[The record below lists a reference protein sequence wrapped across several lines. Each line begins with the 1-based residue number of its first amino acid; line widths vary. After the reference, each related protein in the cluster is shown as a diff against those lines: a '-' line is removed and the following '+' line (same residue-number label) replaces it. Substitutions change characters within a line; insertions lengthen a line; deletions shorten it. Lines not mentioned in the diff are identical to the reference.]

1 MGVQVPPPA
10 PRDFDILKDWL
21 ESMQVTETLNTGLKR
36 GFTIVVPEPE
46 LAEKREKRL
55 AELSRTMQMPGF
67 RPGKVPMSMVKKR
80 YGSAVAA
87 EIAENAINE
96 SSDRLLS
103 ERGLRPAMQPKLE
116 VKQPGQ
122 NSDLEF
128 TVELEVLPEIVLP
141 GLADIALTKPV
152 ATVTDEAVEKALAN
166 LAAQRQT
173 FEAVE
178 EPRPAVK
185 GEQLTVDFVGK
196 VGDEAFAG
204 GTASDVAVIVAGD
217 GFIPG
222 FADQMEGMSPGESR
236 TINVTF
242 PENYGS
248 KELAGKDATF
258 DITAKSLA
266 VAKTPEIDE
275 DFAKSLGVESL
286 EELRKTL
293 TQQIEREYA
302 GMTRMKLKRAL
313 LDALAERADFTAPE
327 SLVDAEFAEIWRQ
340 VEQEKAAGRA
350 DPEDAAKDDDTLRA
364 EYRAIADRRVRLGL
378 LVAEIG
384 RGNNIAVT
392 DQELQRAMFNEA
404 MRYRDQAMQ
413 VVEFFRKNP
422 RELERFR
429 GPIFEDKVVDYL
441 LNSVTLTE
449 VTVTPEELAADP
461 EETAVV

>member
-1 MGVQVPPPA
+1 
-10 PRDFDILKDWL
+10 LKDWL
-21 ESMQVTETLNTGLKR
+21 LSMQVTETLNTGLKR
-36 GFTIVVPEPE
+36 GFTVVVPEPE
-46 LAEKREKRL
+46 LAQKREKRL
-55 AELSRTMQMPGF
+55 AELGRTMQMPGF
-67 RPGKVPMSMVKKR
+67 RPGKVPMSMVRKR

-87 EIAENAINE
+87 EIAETAINE
-96 SSDRLLS
+96 SSDALMA

-116 VKQPGQ
+116 VKQAGQ

-128 TVELEVLPEIVLP
+128 TVELEVLPEITIP
-141 GLADIALTKPV
+141 GLADIALDRPV
-152 ATVTDEAVEKALAN
+152 AAVTEQAVEEALAK

-173 FEAVE
+173 FEPVE
-178 EPRPAVK
+178 EPRAAAK

-196 VGDEAFAG
+196 VDGEPFQG
-204 GTASDVAVIVAGD
+204 GTANDVAVIVAGD

-222 FADQMEGMSPGESR
+222 FADQMEGMAPGESR

-242 PENYGS
+242 PAEYGS
-248 KELAGKDATF
+248 KDLAGKDATF

-266 VAKTPEIDE
+266 VAKTPDIDE
-275 DFAKSLGVESL
+275 AFAKTLGVESL
-286 EELRKTL
+286 EDLRKTI
-293 TQQIEREYA
+293 TTQIEREYA
-302 GMTRMKLKRAL
+302 QMTRMKLKRAL
-313 LDALAERADFTAPE
+313 LDALAARAEFAAPE
-327 SLVDAEFAEIWRQ
+327 TLVEAEFAEIWRQ

-350 DPEDAAKDDDTLRA
+350 DPDDAAKDDETLKT

-384 RGNNIAVT
+384 RANNITVT

-413 VVEFFRKNP
+413 VVEFFKKNP
-422 RELERFR
+422 QQLERFR

-441 LNSVTLTE
+441 LNSVTLND

-461 EETAVV
+461 EDSTAG